1 MGGHAQHLGLA
12 SVEELGQGSQHPAQ
26 GSWERRWGQR
36 WGGGAE
42 VDGADARDAECGTRR
57 ASVRRQS
64 PGV

>member
-12 SVEELGQGSQHPAQ
+12 SVEELGQ

-42 VDGADARDAECGTRR
+42 VDGADARDAACGTRR